1 MRTGLVPDDHVIV
14 VFGGNG
20 DLSRRKLLPALYHL
34 FVEGLLPQRWRII
47 GNSRSEFSDEEFD
60 EFARESIRE
69 FSRCKPDEEAWR
81 TFSERLSYVSHEFVP
96 DDTKALV
103 QAVRRAERDLGGSPR
118 RLFYLAVPPAAFGPI
133 TKALGDCALTERARV
148 VYEKPFG
155 LDAASFHE
163 LNATAHRVLAD
174 EQIYT
179 IDHFLG
185 KETVQ
190 NVLALRFANGMFE
203 PVWNRQHIDH
213 VQIDVP
219 ETLSVGTRAG
229 FYEKTG
235 ALRDMLVTHLLQVLS
250 VIAMEPPY
258 ALESKPLL
266 DEKTK
271 VFESMGPLPRERLV
285 RGQYEGYRQADGV
298 ADDSQTETFVAARV
312 EVDNWRWSGV
322 PFYLRTGKCMAESRQ
337 TATLAFKE
345 PPRQM
350 FRDTP
355 VADGLFNDHLTL
367 DLGSA
372 EGISISFLAKVP
384 GPSIELGAARM
395 TFHYEGSFG
404 SEFIGPYERLL
415 HDALLGDRTLF
426 TRADGIGRTWE
437 LVADVLAHPPA
448 LLPYPQGSWGP
459 EAAEELIAPRSW
471 HLPEDRPAEDQAAET
486 PRTPRAASC

>member
-1 MRTGLVPDDHVIV
+1 MKTDLAPDDHVIV

-34 FVEGLLPQRWRII
+34 FVEGLLPRGWRVI
-47 GNSRSEFSDEEFD
+47 GNSRSEFSDEQFD
-60 EFARESIRE
+60 EFAREAVRE
-69 FSRCKPDEEAWR
+69 FGRCKLDEDAWE

-96 DDTKALV
+96 GDTDAIAD
-103 QAVRRAERDLGGSPR
+103 AVRRAEDALGGHAR

-133 TKALGDCALTERARV
+133 TEGLGDSRLTERARV

-155 LDAASFHE
+155 VDEASFHE
-163 LNATAHRVLAD
+163 LNATTHRVLAD

-185 KETVQ
+185 KETLQ

-219 ETLSVGTRAG
+219 ETLDVGTRAG

-258 ALESKPLL
+258 ALEPKPLL

-271 VFESMGPLPRERLV
+271 VFESMGPLRRDRLV
-285 RGQYEGYRQADGV
+285 RGQYEGYRQAEGV
-298 ADDSQTETFVAARV
+298 AADSDTETFVAACV
-312 EVDNWRWSGV
+312 QVDNWRWAGV
-322 PFYLRTGKCMAESRQ
+322 PFFLRTGKCMAENRQ
-337 TATLAFKE
+337 TVTLAFKE

-350 FRDTP
+350 FRDV
-355 VADGLFNDHLTL
+355 VAIDSLPNDHLTL

-372 EGISISFLAKVP
+372 EGMSISFLAKIP
-384 GPSIELGAARM
+384 GPSIELGPARM
-395 TFHYEGSFG
+395 TFRYEGSFG
-404 SEFIGPYERLL
+404 SELIGPYERLL

-426 TRADGIGRTWE
+426 TRADGIERTWE
-437 LVADVLAHPPA
+437 LVADVLADPPP
-448 LLPYPQGSWGP
+448 LLAYPAGSWGP
-459 EAAEELIAPRSW
+459 QAATELIAPRGW
-471 HLPEDRPAEDQAAET
+471 HLPED
-486 PRTPRAASC
+486 